1 MKHLVTRKENSAVEV
16 VMTLAAA
23 ELAPVKGKIL
33 KALAEKVEVPGFRKG
48 KAPIDQ
54 VEKNYAD
61 AVKEELVEEVL
72 KANYSSVLE
81 AEQIKPVSYIYNV
94 KAEQKGEEFELS
106 FMVDEFPAITLGEYK
121 GIEVERRTAEFKE
134 ETLEQEIEAMLA
146 QKKTEVEAAPDYKAE
161 MGDKVDL
168 AFDGSIDGVP
178 FEGGKADSHELVLG
192 SKMFIDTFEEQ
203 LVGYTVG
210 QEGEVNVKFPENYGH
225 APLAGKPAVFKVKI
239 NAIKKIVKPELN
251 DELAKELGFESVED
265 LKVQKKAEIMVREEQ
280 AIKNETIGKIMH
292 KIAEATKMDIPQS
305 MVMGEVENKLKEME
319 QHLAMQGANLD
330 MYLNMMGK
338 KIDEVA
344 KEMMPMAHAK
354 VKADL
359 ILEEIAR
366 KEGLTVTEEDMA
378 AKMTEI
384 AAMYGMDVPALE
396 AELKKNNSLE
406 NFKNNLNVDI
416 TLSKA
421 VEFVYNNAK

>member
-16 VMTLAAA
+16 VITLTAA
-23 ELAPVKGKIL
+23 ELAPIKGKIL
-33 KALAEKVEVPGFRKG
+33 KSVAEKVEVPGFRKG
-48 KAPIDQ
+48 KAPISQ
-54 VEKNYAD
+54 VEKAHAD
-61 AVKEELVEEVL
+61 AIKEEIVEEVL
-72 KANYSSVLE
+72 KTNYSSVLE

-94 KAEQKGEEFELS
+94 NAEQKGEEFEVS

-134 ETLEQEIEAMLA
+134 EALEHEIEAMLA
-146 QKKTEVEAAPDYKAE
+146 KKKTEVEAAPGYKAE
-161 MGDKVDL
+161 MGDKIDL
-168 AFDGSIDGVP
+168 AFDGSIEGVP

-203 LVGYTVG
+203 LVGYVVG
-210 QEGEVNVKFPENYGH
+210 QEGEVNVMFPENYGH

-239 NAIKKIVKPELN
+239 NAIKKVVKPELN
-251 DELAKELGFESVED
+251 EELAKELGFESVED
-265 LKVQKKAEIMVREEQ
+265 FKIQKKAEIMVREEQ
-280 AIKNETIGKIMH
+280 AVKNEIIGKIMA
-292 KIAEATKMDIPQS
+292 KIAEDTKMDIPQA

-338 KIDEVA
+338 KLDEVA

-359 ILEEIAR
+359 ILEEIAI
-366 KEGLTVTEEDMA
+366 KESLTVTEEDMA
-378 AKMTEI
+378 AKMIEI
-384 AAMYGMDVPALE
+384 AAMYGMDVPSLE
-396 AELKKNNSLE
+396 AELTKNNNLE
-406 NFKNNLNVDI
+406 NFKTNLNVDI